1 MEELSVFFMCSAGVA
16 HGFKDGNG
24 FVACTIKDQRKWRGG
39 WFSRLLKMME
49 EEARW
54 LVLVMELVGFF
65 FWWGGGRGGGVLY
78 DLRGVSRFV

>member
-1 MEELSVFFMCSAGVA
+1 MA
-16 HGFKDGNG
+16 
-24 FVACTIKDQRKWRGG
+24 WG

-65 FWWGGGRGGGVLY
+65 FGGEGGGGGGLY